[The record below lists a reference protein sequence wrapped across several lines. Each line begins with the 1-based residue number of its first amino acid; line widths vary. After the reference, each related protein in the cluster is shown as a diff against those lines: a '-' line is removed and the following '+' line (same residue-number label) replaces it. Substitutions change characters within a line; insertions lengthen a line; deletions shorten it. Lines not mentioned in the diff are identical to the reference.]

1 MDDFTPSDT
10 TILDFLRER
19 DSATV
24 AELADAMDVTAT
36 AVRQRLLRL
45 LAQGLVER
53 TASPA
58 GRGRPVHQYRLTA
71 AGRRQAGVN
80 FADLAVALWAE
91 ICALDDQRVKERLIE
106 GISRRLARLYAASIQ
121 GDSLEERM
129 QALAE
134 LFSGRRMPCTVESEG
149 GEPVLR
155 VLACP
160 YPEIAEQD
168 RTVCSMERELFREVL
183 GEEIELGA
191 CRLDGDSCCCF
202 EASAAVG
209 D

>member
-24 AELADAMDVTAT
+24 AELAEAMDVTAT

-45 LAQGLVER
+45 LAQRLVER

-58 GRGRPVHQYRLTA
+58 GRGRPVHRYRLTA
-71 AGRRQAGVN
+71 AGRRHAGVN
-80 FADLAVALWAE
+80 FADLAVAVWAE
-91 ICALDDQRVKERLIE
+91 ICALEDEQVKARLID
-106 GISRRLARLYAASIQ
+106 GISRRLARLYAGSIQ
-121 GDSLEERM
+121 GESLEERM

-134 LFSGRRMPCTVESEG
+134 LFNGRRIPFAVESED

-160 YPEIAEQD
+160 YPELAEQD
-168 RTVCSMERELFREVL
+168 RTVCSMERQLFREVL

-191 CRLDGDSCCCF
+191 CRLDGNSCCQF
-202 EASAAVG
+202 GASAVVG